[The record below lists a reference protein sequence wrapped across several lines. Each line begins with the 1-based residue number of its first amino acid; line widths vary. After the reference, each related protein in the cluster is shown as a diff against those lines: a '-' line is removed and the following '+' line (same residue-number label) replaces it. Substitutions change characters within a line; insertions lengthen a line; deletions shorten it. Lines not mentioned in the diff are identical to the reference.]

1 MDCQPISSARVGD
14 LITVRVTLN
23 LPDPMHYL
31 QVEDYI
37 PAGTEVLDLSLKTSQ
52 LGAGGETQTYQSDDP
67 YARGWGWWYFGASH
81 VYDDHIA
88 WTAEFLPAGTYE
100 LTYTLV
106 VVQPGVFQARPA
118 RLWQIYFPDVQ
129 GISAGSMLEILP

>member
-1 MDCQPISSARVGD
+1 
-14 LITVRVTLN
+14 
-23 LPDPMHYL
+23 L

-52 LGAGGETQTYQSDDP
+52 IGDAQQEISYDP
-67 YARGWGWWYFGASH
+67 LDPLAKGWGWWYFGSNQ

-88 WTAEFLPAGTYE
+88 WLAEYLPAGTYE

-106 VVQPGVFQARPA
+106 VLQPGRFQVIPA
-118 RLWQIYFPDVQ
+118 RAWQVYFPEVQ
-129 GISAGSMLEILP
+129 GVSQGSIFEIVP